1 MTHRP
6 IAPIEI
12 NGFEP
17 GGTPRALPIFE
28 WVEPGTLLVDAG
40 YQRDSSERSL
50 KLVRKI
56 VAGWDWAKFKSPV
69 AVLTDA
75 GLELIDGQHT
85 AIAAATHPAVEKI
98 PVMIIEAP
106 ERADRAG
113 AFISHNR
120 DRIAVT
126 RTQLH
131 TAAIAAGEEEALA
144 VQRVCAEAGVTVL
157 RVQPG
162 AGRYPPGTTMSVVA
176 IAALIKSRG
185 EIPTVKVLSCLARGE
200 LAPIN
205 QTHIRAADVLLN
217 DAEYCSQITSESLSA
232 TVQSMGR
239 KIEDEAAV
247 FRAAH
252 PSVPM
257 WKAMAVCWFRNRRG
271 SRASGSGPVEKVIT
285 SRNDVTAPMS
295 GISTNKLGGKID
307 KGDLKTASGK
317 YIENIEHRPVNPI
330 AVKRQAT
337 PVIDNGKRD
346 GRPKFSGWMPGPFLL
361 RCSSCDEKY
370 QGDKRSRSCA
380 DCAYGCRE
388 AVTA

>member
-6 IAPIEI
+6 IAPIEV

-85 AIAAATHPAVEKI
+85 AIAAATHPAVDKI

-131 TAAIAAGEEEALA
+131 TAAIAAGEEEAIA
-144 VQRVCAEAGVTVL
+144 IQRVCAEAGVTIL

-162 AGRYPPGTTMSVVA
+162 AGRYQPGTTMSVVA
-176 IAALIKSRG
+176 IAALIKARG
-185 EIPTVKVLSCLARGE
+185 EIAAVRVLSCLARGE

-217 DAEYCSQITSESLSA
+217 DAEYSSQITSEALSA
-232 TVQSMGR
+232 TIQSMGR

-257 WKAMAVCWFRNRRG
+257 WKAMAICWFRNRRG
-271 SRASGSGPVEKVIT
+271 SKAAISPLGPNS
-285 SRNDVTAPMS
+285 SRSA
-295 GISTNKLGGKID
+295 GGGALKPEVSS
-307 KGDLKTASGK
+307 DLKTASGK
-317 YIENIEHRPVNPI
+317 FIENIEHRPANPI
-330 AVKRQAT
+330 AVKRQAP
-337 PVIDNGKRD
+337 PVADNGKRD
-346 GRPKFSGWMPGPFLL
+346 ARPKLNGWMPGPFLL
-361 RCSSCDEKY
+361 RCSGCDEKY

-380 DCAYGCRE
+380 DCAYGCQE
-388 AVTA
+388 AVSA

>member
-85 AIAAATHPAVEKI
+85 AIAAATHPSVEKI

-144 VQRVCAEAGVTVL
+144 VQRVCAEAGVTIL

-162 AGRYPPGTTMSVVA
+162 SGRYPPATTMSVTA
-176 IAALIKSRG
+176 IAALIKARG
-185 EIPTVKVLSCLARGE
+185 EISAVKALSCLARGE

-217 DAEYCSQITSESLSA
+217 DAEYSSQITSEALSA
-232 TVQSMGR
+232 TIQSMGR
-239 KIEDEAAV
+239 KVEDEAAV

-252 PSVPM
+252 PSVSM
-257 WKAMAVCWFRNRRG
+257 WKAMAICWFRNRRG
-271 SRASGSGPVEKVIT
+271 PKASSSVPVEKVTT
-285 SRNDVTAPMS
+285 SRNDVIANADPVRS
-295 GISTNKLGGKID
+295 GENYS
-307 KGDLKTASGK
+307 KTIPAVSGERK
-317 YIENIEHRPVNPI
+317 P
-330 AVKRQAT
+330 QAT
-337 PVIDNGKRD
+337 SAGYQVCANLQTGKRD
-346 GRPKFSGWMPGPFLL
+346 NRAALSGWKPGVFLL
-361 RCSSCDEKY
+361 RCSGCDEKY

-388 AVTA
+388 AVSA